1 MKTQKELSGIL
12 ILLFI
17 GVLFIGIVVFAASDK
32 GIDESHY
39 INLNE
44 GWHVAVNGEICDQTA
59 MDSLV
64 FPLVGR
70 GDEVVL
76 ETRLPQAVLDNPIL
90 VFYSVHSTV
99 LVELDGEEIF
109 RYGQELYE
117 EGRLV
122 GYGYHCIDLPEA
134 YEGKSLRVKLLVCED
149 AAFSSFDTPRLYDAN
164 WYIRDYL
171 KENRIPLII
180 NIFLIVFGICMIGVS
195 AVFIIRLK
203 SLQWLKLLW
212 VALFSIG
219 IGCWSLCSYNLTF
232 LLYDDLQWKVLSEF
246 GMLYLLPVSV
256 FAYFYKEAVG
266 TESRLRKNIYV
277 FIMSVQILFTVSA
290 YVLQMTNIWHFPKM
304 LRIQHVIM
312 GAMALYLICMF
323 IADIRRKRL
332 KSMVLFVGAIV
343 MIVFAMADL
352 LRFNIEKYISMA
364 SGQRYVGMFCIGVM
378 VFIAAMLLDFSSNV
392 TSALYDAAKGKALE
406 ELAYTDAL
414 TGLANRR
421 SCEEAFDALDADET
435 EKRYAIGVFDLNNL
449 KKVNDRLGH
458 EEGDAFIRSFGEI
471 LREVFS
477 AYGLVGRTG
486 GDEFL
491 VILYNISS
499 GKIGGLIDRMNEK
512 IELKNQEHADWSLSA
527 AYGISEYAAEE
538 VKTARQLYKLAD
550 ERMYECKKEMHRGR

>member
-76 ETRLPQAVLDNPIL
+76 ETRLPQAALDNPIL

-232 LLYDDLQWKVLSEF
+232 LLYDNLQWKVLSEF

>member
-17 GVLFIGIVVFAASDK
+17 GVLFIGIVIFAASDK

-39 INLNE
+39 MNLNE

-76 ETRLPQAVLDNPIL
+76 ETRLPQAVLCNPIF

-134 YEGKSLRVKLLVCED
+134 YEGKSLRVKLQVCED

-164 WYIRDYL
+164 WYIKDYL

-232 LLYDDLQWKVLSEF
+232 LLYDNLQWKVLSEF
-246 GMLYLLPVSV
+246 GMLYLLPISV
-256 FAYFYKEAVG
+256 FAYFYKEAVS
-266 TESRLRKNIYV
+266 TESRFRKNTYV
-277 FIMSVQILFTVSA
+277 LILSAQIIFTVSA
-290 YVLQMTNIWHFPKM
+290 YLLQMTGIWHFPKM

-332 KSMVLFVGAIV
+332 KSIVLFVGAIV

-406 ELAYTDAL
+406 ELAYSDAL

-421 SCEEAFDALDADET
+421 SCEEAFDALDTDET

-477 AYGLVGRTG
+477 AHGLVGRTG

-499 GKIGGLIDRMNEK
+499 GKIGELIDRMNEK
-512 IELKNQEHADWSLSA
+512 IELKNQEHADWNLSA

-538 VKTARQLYKLAD
+538 AKTARQLYKLAD